1 MRYLMS
7 ALFALLLPQALAASC
22 EGTDLR
28 AGLSPAEQAAL
39 TAAAEATPFPEG
51 NRWRAVRGDRVI
63 DVVGTIHIPDPRL
76 DPVMARLTP
85 DIERAERLFLEANE
99 EDRQALQRNLA
110 ADTSLLLLQ
119 DTSLPELLEE
129 GDWQALAEAAR
140 SRGIP
145 AVMAAKMQ
153 PWYLSLVLALPGC
166 AMDLMQDGGGL
177 DARIEAVAAEAEVPR
192 SSIEAYDTVFRVFNE
207 EPLEDQLDMLRLGVF
222 PEATGADLLVTT
234 VNSYFDEA
242 HSDNW
247 RLSRQM
253 TFAHLDLPQAQT
265 EAMLDEMEAKL
276 LTDRNLAWIE
286 VIEAAP
292 EDRLMVAVGAAHLM
306 GESGL
311 LNQLQARGYDLERLE
326 F

>member
-1 MRYLMS
+1 MRILIS
-7 ALFALLLPQALAASC
+7 ALCALLLPQTLWAGCA
-22 EGTDLR
+22 GTDLR
-28 AGLSPAEQAAL
+28 AGLTATERAAL
-39 TAAAEATPFPEG
+39 ARVADETPFSEG
-51 NRWRAVRGDRVI
+51 NRWRATRGARVI
-63 DVVGTIHIPDPRL
+63 DLVGTIHIPDPRL

-85 DIERAERLFLEANE
+85 DIEAAERLFLEAVK
-99 EDRQALQRNLA
+99 EDRAALQRDIA
-110 ADTSLLLLQ
+110 SDTSLLLLQ
-119 DTSLPELLEE
+119 ETSLPELLDED
-129 GDWQALAEAAR
+129 DWQALAAAAR

-166 AMDLMQDGGGL
+166 AMDLMADGGGL
-177 DARIEAVAAEAEVPR
+177 DARIETVAEEADVPR
-192 SSIEAYDTVFRVFNE
+192 SSIEGYETVFRVFNE
-207 EPLEDQLDMLRLGVF
+207 KPLEAQLDLLRLGVF

-247 RLSRQM
+247 QLSRQM
-253 TFAHLDLPQAQT
+253 SFAHLDLPEAET
-265 EAMLDEMEAKL
+265 EALLDEMETKL

-306 GESGL
+306 GDSGL
-311 LNQLQARGYDLERLE
+311 LNQLAQRGYRLERLG

>member
-1 MRYLMS
+1 MRFLIPVLV
-7 ALFALLLPQALAASC
+7 ALLPQALWASC

-28 AGLSPAEQAAL
+28 ASLSEAQRAAL
-39 TAAAEATPFPEG
+39 VTAAEETPFAEG
-51 NRWRAVRGDRVI
+51 NRWRARRGDRVI
-63 DVVGTIHIPDPRL
+63 DLVGTLHIPDPRL
-76 DPVMARLTP
+76 APVMERLTP
-85 DIERAERLFLEANE
+85 DIAAADLLFVEAIE
-99 EDRQALQRNLA
+99 EDRKALERNLA

-129 GDWQALAEAAR
+129 DDWQALAEAAR

-145 AVMAAKMQ
+145 PVMAAKMQ

-166 AMDLMQDGGGL
+166 AMDLLQDGGGL
-177 DARIEAVAAEAEVPR
+177 DARIEAVAKAEGVPR
-192 SSIEAYDTVFRVFNE
+192 SSIESYDTVFRVFNE
-207 EPLEDQLDMLRLGVF
+207 EPLEEQLDMLRLGVF

-247 RLSRQM
+247 QLSRMM
-253 TFAHLDLPQAQT
+253 TFAHLDLPEAET
-265 EAMLDEMEAKL
+265 TAMLDEMEEKL
-276 LTDRNLAWIE
+276 LTRRNLAWIE
-286 VIEAAP
+286 VIEAAS

-311 LNQLQARGYDLERLE
+311 LNQLQARGYALERLE

>member
-1 MRYLMS
+1 MRLLIS
-7 ALFALLLPQALAASC
+7 ALIALLPQALWAGC

-28 AGLSPAEQAAL
+28 AGLSPAQQAAL
-39 TAAAEATPFPEG
+39 TQAAEQTPFPEG
-51 NRWRAVRGDRVI
+51 NRWRASRGDRVI
-63 DVVGTIHIPDPRL
+63 DLVGTIHIPDPRL
-76 DPVMARLTP
+76 DPVMDRLTP
-85 DIERAERLFLEANE
+85 NIERAERLFLEANA
-99 EDRQALQRNLA
+99 EDRKALERNLA

-119 DTSLPELLEE
+119 ETSLPELLAED
-129 GDWQALAEAAR
+129 DWQALAEAAR

-145 AVMAAKMQ
+145 PVMAAKMQ

-166 AMDLMQDGGGL
+166 AMDLMKDGGGL
-177 DARIEAVAAEAEVPR
+177 DARIEAVATEAGVPR

-207 EPLEDQLDMLRLGVF
+207 EPLEEQLDMLRLGVF

-234 VNSYFDEA
+234 VNGYFDEA

-247 RLSRQM
+247 QVSRMM
-253 TFAHLDLPQAQT
+253 TFAHLDLPEAQT
-265 EAMLDEMEAKL
+265 EAMLDEMEDKL

-311 LNQLQARGYDLERLE
+311 PNQLQRRGYSLERLE